1 MDPNLKKIRDTNMHA
16 ITRGSVQKAISQA
29 EDYLIYMIGFD
40 NKKIEQELD
49 VFVADVKAIRRKSRG
64 HKRKEKFKQDT

>member
-1 MDPNLKKIRDTNMHA
+1 MHA

-29 EDYLIYMIGFD
+29 EDYLTYTVGFD
-40 NKKIEQELD
+40 NEKIEQELD

-64 HKRKEKFKQDT
+64 QKRKEKEFKQDT